1 MPTCLVSKLNLLPAF
16 TVKRVAIHK
25 GIKKYTT
32 PYVDY
37 NIEQKDNVLF
47 VDAQGPFCEVTA
59 K

>member
-16 TVKRVAIHK
+16 TLQRVAIHK
-25 GIKKYTT
+25 GIKIYTT
-32 PYVDY
+32 PYGDY